1 VFTTTH
7 RWHWHAAEATRNV
20 GLTAGERQEENMFVV
35 ENAKAPE
42 VPWRPGY
49 RYFSLAG
56 KDQGIACVVSQAI
69 VEPGAGAPL
78 HVHTSDD
85 EVLIVLD
92 GALDVRLGDER
103 RIVEAGHT
111 ISIPAGVPH
120 SFVAAGGVPATFI
133 GFLPKIGE
141 TTFLEGGPAQGA
153 DRR

>member
-1 VFTTTH
+1 M
-7 RWHWHAAEATRNV
+7 EKTR
-20 GLTAGERQEENMFVV
+20 VV

-69 VEPGAGAPL
+69 LEPGAGAPL
-78 HVHTSDD
+78 HIHTSDD
-85 EVLIVLD
+85 EVLIVLE
-92 GALDVRLGDER
+92 GVLDVRLGEDR
-103 RIVEAGHT
+103 RLVEAGHT

-120 SFVAAGGVPATFI
+120 SFVAAGPAPAKFI

-153 DRR
+153 ARR